1 MAQMGTDIRGRTH
14 RKDAGSPHPAYG
26 HPLPIGWGEGLKPGA
41 AGKATLAHRMGEG
54 LGVRA
59 HGIDICVHPRN
70 LRSTPSG
77 VSNRRWRRWA
87 QIFVDERTAKT
98 PVPLTRPTA
107 TLSPSDGA
115 KD

>member
-14 RKDAGSPHPAYG
+14 RKDADSPHPAYG
-26 HPLPIGWGEGLKPGA
+26 HTLPIGWGEGSEIRA
-41 AGKATLAHRMGEG
+41 AGTH
-54 LGVRA
+54 
-59 HGIDICVHPRN
+59 ICVHPRN

-98 PVPLTRPTA
+98 PIPLTRPTA

-115 KD
+115 KDRR